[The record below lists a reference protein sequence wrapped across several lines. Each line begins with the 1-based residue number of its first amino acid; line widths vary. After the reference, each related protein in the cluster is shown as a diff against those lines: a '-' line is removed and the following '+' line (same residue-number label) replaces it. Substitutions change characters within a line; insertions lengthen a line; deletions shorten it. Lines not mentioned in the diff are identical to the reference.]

1 MYRITLLDWSEKY
14 KRFPGLSRTRSMIV
28 CPMFDKFARTIL
40 FLPSMSAR
48 SICGLLPTE
57 EKYMYLEK
65 VRHVNVSALNTILLN
80 LIQSYAAINKDGLP
94 FTLANQSVTVWVNG
108 KQKP

>member
-1 MYRITLLDWSEKY
+1 
-14 KRFPGLSRTRSMIV
+14 MIV
-28 CPMFDKFARTIL
+28 CPVFDKFARTIL

-80 LIQSYAAINKDGLP
+80 LISALRSYKQRWFAVYIGKPVGYGL
-94 FTLANQSVTVWVNG
+94 G
-108 KQKP
+108 KW